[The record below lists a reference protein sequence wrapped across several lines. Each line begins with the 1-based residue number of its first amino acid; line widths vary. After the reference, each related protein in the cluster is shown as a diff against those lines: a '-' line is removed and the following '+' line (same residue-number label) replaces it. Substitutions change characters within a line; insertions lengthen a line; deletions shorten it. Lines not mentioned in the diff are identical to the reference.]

1 MSHAVVA
8 GAEAAGDSS
17 PAFFGTPAPGEPCL
31 PAPVWQTP
39 TFLSDDWDDNTPPV
53 RPALV
58 PVQGGMP
65 LLYAGESHMLYGE
78 GGSGKSWTAYY
89 AAAVVARGGGLV
101 LLIDRE
107 SNRRTVRDRLKALGV
122 SKEEA
127 GRIAYWKTHESL
139 MAGRNGRRHLD
150 SWLATHSVTL
160 IVLDSVAKD
169 MAAAGLSEND
179 PGEYIRWQQAVVE
192 PWTAARITS
201 LLIDHTGHAGAQR
214 APGARVAARGASSKK
229 DQVSGASYY
238 FEVLEHWTRH
248 NSGRAQ
254 LTTVKDREGHR
265 KAWTRA
271 AMMTVEVQDS
281 GERVRII
288 LDASEGS
295 EQRPTHSPSLL
306 RVMEEVSQLLVAN
319 DANPLTGNKV
329 GQHFK
334 NQEKS
339 PVVAD
344 RALKALVGEGFASA
358 SEPGLRGAVHYRS
371 VKPFSATKYSAVTQ
385 GPSCGPAVALQNLF

>member
-1 MSHAVVA
+1 MSRPAV
-8 GAEAAGDSS
+8 AAGTVPDADMT
-17 PAFFGTPAPGEPCL
+17 PTFFGTPTPEPCL
-31 PAPVWQTP
+31 PAAVGQTP

-65 LLYAGESHMLYGE
+65 LLYAGKSHMLYGE

-107 SNRRTVRDRLKALGV
+107 SNRRTVRERLKALGV
-122 SKEEA
+122 TKEEA

-139 MAGRNGRRHLD
+139 MAGRHGRRYLD
-150 SWLATHSVTL
+150 SWLAAYSVTL

-214 APGARVAARGASSKK
+214 TPGARVAARGASSKK

-271 AMMTVEVQDS
+271 AMMTVEVQDG
-281 GERVRII
+281 GERVRIA
-288 LDASEGS
+288 LDASEQPGQPS
-295 EQRPTHSPSLL
+295 RHSPSLL

-319 DANPLTGNKV
+319 DADPLTGNKV

-334 NQEKS
+334 NQDKS

-344 RALKALVGEGFASA
+344 RALKVLVAEGFASA

-371 VKPFSATKYSAVTQ
+371 VKSFSATDYVTPTQ
-385 GPSCGPAVALQNLF
+385 GASSVPAVALHNLF